1 MKPEVKPFRYCARSL
16 DTGIISIREAVR
28 FEANPETNLL
38 YAVYYDD
45 WNKFILT
52 EPIFRAS
59 DSEEL
64 YALISSISQ
73 FYHTSPEGLLDFV
86 TTEFN
91 VRGEAD
97 V

>member
-16 DTGIISIREAVR
+16 DDGKISIREAVR
-28 FEANPETNLL
+28 FEANPENNLL

-52 EPIFRAS
+52 EPIFKAI
-59 DSEEL
+59 DNDEL
-64 YALISSISQ
+64 YRLISSISQ

-91 VRGEAD
+91 VRGE
-97 V
+97 

>member
-28 FEANPETNLL
+28 FEANPENNFL

-45 WNKFILT
+45 WDKFILT
-52 EPIFRAS
+52 EPIFKAI
-59 DSEEL
+59 DNDEL
-64 YALISSISQ
+64 YRLISSISQ

-91 VRGEAD
+91 VRGEAN

>member
-16 DTGIISIREAVR
+16 DDGKISIREAVR
-28 FEANPETNLL
+28 FEANPENNFL

-45 WNKFILT
+45 WNKFILA
-52 EPIFRAS
+52 EPIFKAA
-59 DSEEL
+59 DTEEL
-64 YALISSISQ
+64 YRLISSIAQ
-73 FYHTSPEGLLDFV
+73 FYHTSPDGLLDFV

>member
-16 DTGIISIREAVR
+16 DDGKISIREAVR
-28 FEANPETNLL
+28 FEANPENNLL

-52 EPIFRAS
+52 EPIFKAT

-64 YALISSISQ
+64 YALISSIAQ

-91 VRGEAD
+91 VRGEAN

>member
-16 DTGIISIREAVR
+16 DDGKISIREAVR
-28 FEANPETNLL
+28 FEANPENNFL

-52 EPIFRAS
+52 EPIFKAI
-59 DSEEL
+59 DNDEL
-64 YALISSISQ
+64 YRLISSISQ

-91 VRGEAD
+91 I
-97 V
+97 

>member
-16 DTGIISIREAVR
+16 DDGKISIREAVR
-28 FEANPETNLL
+28 FEANPENNFL

-52 EPIFRAS
+52 EPIFKAI
-59 DSEEL
+59 DNDEL
-64 YALISSISQ
+64 YRLISSISQ

-91 VRGEAD
+91 VRGE
-97 V
+97 

>member
-16 DTGIISIREAVR
+16 DDGKISIREAVR
-28 FEANPETNLL
+28 FEANTETNLL

-52 EPIFRAS
+52 EPIFKAT
-59 DSEEL
+59 DENEL
-64 YALISSISQ
+64 YSLISVISQ
-73 FYHTSPEGLLDFV
+73 FYHNNPEGLLDFV

-91 VRGEAD
+91 I
-97 V
+97 

>member
-28 FEANPETNLL
+28 FEANPENNLV

-91 VRGEAD
+91 VRGE
-97 V
+97 

>member
-52 EPIFRAS
+52 EPIFKAI
-59 DSEEL
+59 DNDEL
-64 YALISSISQ
+64 YRLISSISQ

-91 VRGEAD
+91 VRGE
-97 V
+97 

>member
-16 DTGIISIREAVR
+16 DDGKISIREAVR
-28 FEANPETNLL
+28 FEANPENNFL

-52 EPIFRAS
+52 EPIFKAI
-59 DSEEL
+59 DNDEL
-64 YALISSISQ
+64 YRLISSISQ

>member
-16 DTGIISIREAVR
+16 DDGKISIREAVR

-52 EPIFRAS
+52 EPIFKAI
-59 DSEEL
+59 DNDEL
-64 YALISSISQ
+64 YRLISSIAQ

>member
-16 DTGIISIREAVR
+16 DDGKISIREAVR
-28 FEANPETNLL
+28 FEANPENNLL

-52 EPIFRAS
+52 EPIFKAI
-59 DSEEL
+59 DNDEL
-64 YALISSISQ
+64 YRLISSISQ

>member
-16 DTGIISIREAVR
+16 DDGKISIREAVR
-28 FEANPETNLL
+28 FEANPENNFL

-52 EPIFRAS
+52 EPIFKAS

-64 YALISSISQ
+64 YALISSIAQ
-73 FYHTSPEGLLDFV
+73 FYHRSPEGLLDFV

-91 VRGEAD
+91 VRGE
-97 V
+97 

>member
-16 DTGIISIREAVR
+16 DDGKISIREAVR
-28 FEANPETNLL
+28 FEANPETNFL

-52 EPIFRAS
+52 EPIFKAI
-59 DSEEL
+59 DNDEL
-64 YALISSISQ
+64 YRLISSISQ

-91 VRGEAD
+91 VRGE
-97 V
+97 

>member
-16 DTGIISIREAVR
+16 DDGKISIREAVR
-28 FEANPETNLL
+28 FEANPETNLV

-52 EPIFRAS
+52 EPIFKAS

-64 YALISSISQ
+64 YALISSIAQ

-91 VRGEAD
+91 VRGE
-97 V
+97 

>member
-16 DTGIISIREAVR
+16 DDGKISIREAVR
-28 FEANPETNLL
+28 FEVNQETNLL

-52 EPIFRAS
+52 EPIFKVN
-59 DSEEL
+59 DENEL
-64 YALISSISQ
+64 YSLISAISQ
-73 FYHTSPEGLLDFV
+73 FYHNKPEGLLDFV

-91 VRGEAD
+91 I
-97 V
+97 

>member
-16 DTGIISIREAVR
+16 DDGKISIREAVR

-52 EPIFRAS
+52 EPIFKAI
-59 DSEEL
+59 DNDEL
-64 YALISSISQ
+64 YRLISSISQ

-91 VRGEAD
+91 I
-97 V
+97 

>member
-28 FEANPETNLL
+28 FEANPETNLF

-52 EPIFRAS
+52 EPIFKAT
-59 DSEEL
+59 DNDEL
-64 YALISSISQ
+64 YRLISSISQ

-91 VRGEAD
+91 VRGE
-97 V
+97 

>member
-1 MKPEVKPFRYCARSL
+1 MKPEVKTFRYCARSL
-16 DTGIISIREAVR
+16 DDGKISIREAVR

-45 WNKFILT
+45 WDKFILT
-52 EPIFRAS
+52 EPIFKAN

-73 FYHTSPEGLLDFV
+73 FYHTTPEGLLDFV
-86 TTEFN
+86 TTEYNLRGVEN
-91 VRGEAD
+91 V
-97 V
+97 

>member
-28 FEANPETNLL
+28 FEANPETNFL

-45 WNKFILT
+45 WDKFILT
-52 EPIFRAS
+52 EPIFKAI
-59 DSEEL
+59 DNDEL
-64 YALISSISQ
+64 YRLISSISQ
-73 FYHTSPEGLLDFV
+73 FYHTSPEGLFDFV

-91 VRGEAD
+91 VRGE
-97 V
+97 

>member
-16 DTGIISIREAVR
+16 EDGTISIREAVR
-28 FEANPETNLL
+28 FEINPETNTI
-38 YAVYYDD
+38 YSVYYDD
-45 WNKFILT
+45 WNKFILR
-52 EPIFRAS
+52 EPIFKAK

-91 VRGEAD
+91 IQGSN
-97 V
+97 